1 MLPKSYIGGQE
12 FRVYAIDWATATF
25 LAIYVF
31 VIAQH
36 TVPFT
41 RQFSLDDLTISHPFA
56 DMERVTAYECLV
68 LITFLP
74 ATVIL
79 VVKLVLGTGNGSR
92 WSPKFAHESQ
102 VTVLGLVMT
111 LVVSGTIVDTLKNWI
126 GRPRPDFLARC
137 GPAEGTPLHKLV
149 GIDVCT
155 APLGMPLLLD
165 GMRSAPSGHSAL
177 SFACLG
183 YLSLWM
189 AGQLKLFQHRSFI
202 EYSGLHRHFI
212 CVLPLVL
219 ATYVAFSRTQ
229 DYRHHFTDVF
239 SGAGIGAAVALMI
252 YHRYFPRLDSE
263 NPHKPLEVEAGP
275 VLPQ

>member
-1 MLPKSYIGGQE
+1 MQSVSYIGGQE
-12 FRVYAIDWATATF
+12 FRLYAIDWVTAFLLAT
-25 LAIYVF
+25 YVF

-36 TVPFT
+36 TVPFA
-41 RQFSLDDLTISHPFA
+41 RQFSLDDLSISHPFA
-56 DMERVTAYECLV
+56 DMERVTAYECVL
-68 LITFLP
+68 LITILP
-74 ATVIL
+74 ASVIFI
-79 VVKLVLGTGNGSR
+79 VKLVLGNGDCVR
-92 WSPKFAHESQ
+92 WSPRFIRETQ
-102 VTVLGLVMT
+102 VTVLGLAMT
-111 LVVSGTIVDTLKNWI
+111 LVITGTIVDTLKNWI

-137 GPAEGTPLHKLV
+137 GPMEGTPIHKLV

-189 AGQLKLFQHRSFI
+189 AGQFKLFEPRSSNDH
-202 EYSGLHRHFI
+202 SGLHRHFI
-212 CVLPLVL
+212 CALPLVL

-239 SGAGIGAAVALMI
+239 SGAGIGIAVALMI
-252 YHRYFPRLDSE
+252 YHRYFPRLNSE
-263 NPHKPLEVEAGP
+263 NPHKSFEFETGP